1 MRVEVP
7 DGSTLRDVLRVLAQ
21 RSNEFEPLACAARD
35 EWLWGQLLV
44 HVKGEMVRLDERLHE
59 GDCLEL
65 LPPIAGGAGLVA
77 QVVATG
83 WRSARIG
90 SGSPRRS
97 STSVPIAPVSGS
109 HCRRR

>member
-65 LPPIAGGAGLVA
+65 LPPIAGGDAPLTPTLSQRERGC
-77 QVVATG
+77 
-83 WRSARIG
+83 WSA
-90 SGSPRRS
+90 SPLMRTPHPRFAR
-97 STSVPIAPVSGS
+97 PLP
-109 HCRRR
+109 